1 MTGYEILSLIVT
13 VLGVA
18 SFSAVITML
27 YARYRDSFVAEVS
40 AGKRDM
46 ELIENYFYEN
56 QDKVRRRK
64 AFFQGLRSVAYVGL
78 LAIVIIFFILAMFD
92 RFGITLIGNKSIMVV
107 ASGSMSEKN
116 EANTYLF
123 NHNLNNQF
131 DTYSIIVLE
140 RLDDPEKSL
149 KQYDV
154 IAYVDDKG
162 QNIIHRIKR
171 IEKIDGVTRYVV
183 RGDANDRDDEFK
195 PLPENVL
202 GRYTGRNLPVI
213 GAFILFL
220 QSYSGMTTIA
230 ALIYCLI
237 MLDRN
242 SNKIQ
247 EAQDARTDFLFE
259 HLNLKDQDALNNLS
273 VDYVEK
279 IYLNK
284 ISYSINENG
293 LISREVAQEVLEEY
307 EDEVNKIKAE
317 REKGEGPLQEDPRKD
332 TPTPQTVDEKSQ
344 SDSLDKE
351 D

>member
-171 IEKIDGVTRYVV
+171 IEKIDG
-183 RGDANDRDDEFK
+183 
-195 PLPENVL
+195 
-202 GRYTGRNLPVI
+202 
-213 GAFILFL
+213 
-220 QSYSGMTTIA
+220 
-230 ALIYCLI
+230 
-237 MLDRN
+237 
-242 SNKIQ
+242 
-247 EAQDARTDFLFE
+247 
-259 HLNLKDQDALNNLS
+259 
-273 VDYVEK
+273 
-279 IYLNK
+279 
-284 ISYSINENG
+284 
-293 LISREVAQEVLEEY
+293 
-307 EDEVNKIKAE
+307 
-317 REKGEGPLQEDPRKD
+317 DP
-332 TPTPQTVDEKSQ
+332 
-344 SDSLDKE
+344 
-351 D
+351 

>member
-1 MTGYEILSLIVT
+1 
-13 VLGVA
+13 
-18 SFSAVITML
+18 
-27 YARYRDSFVAEVS
+27 
-40 AGKRDM
+40 
-46 ELIENYFYEN
+46 
-56 QDKVRRRK
+56 
-64 AFFQGLRSVAYVGL
+64 
-78 LAIVIIFFILAMFD
+78 MFD

-247 EAQDARTDFLFE
+247 EAQEARTDFLFE

-317 REKGEGPLQEDPRKD
+317 REKGEGPLQEDPQKD